1 MIKGFDISAYQ
12 QNIDFEKAKKS
23 GIEFVIIRAGFGTIG
38 TRKDTMFES
47 HYSNAKN
54 AGLKVGCYYYTLAKN
69 VAEAKGEADVFLNCI
84 KGKQFEYPIYFDIE
98 DPSLQNLSKQVLT
111 DIVLTWCGKVQSAGY
126 YVGIYA
132 NPDWFMNRLDL
143 ERLKGFDKWLAH
155 WVAVPKWK
163 NEFGGLW
170 QYGLTRVD
178 GYSGEIDGDYSYRD
192 YEKIIKQLGL
202 NGFKKESKKSAEV
215 KITIDGKM
223 YTGTLTEK

>member
-1 MIKGFDISAYQ
+1 MIKGIDISVYQ
-12 QNIDFEKAKKS
+12 QKVDFEKVKKS
-23 GIEFVIIRAGFGTIG
+23 GIEFVIIRGAIG

-84 KGKQFEYPIYFDIE
+84 RGKQFEYPIYFDIE
-98 DPSLQNLSKQVLT
+98 DPSLQNLGKQVLT

-132 NPDWFMNRLDL
+132 NPDWFLTRLDL

-178 GYSGEIDGDYSYRD
+178 GYNDDIDGDYSYRD
-192 YEKIIKQLGL
+192 YEKTIKELGL
-202 NGFKKESKKSAEV
+202 NGFRKAENKKSAEV
-215 KITIDGKM
+215 KITVDGRT
-223 YTGTLTEK
+223 YTGMLTEK